1 LIRAALVLAL
11 VAGISFAAR
20 SYLPA
25 STTLTGSG
33 AALAFGFLL
42 LAALQTGHIFHA
54 LRLPHLTGFI
64 LCGAVFGPEVLR
76 LITPS
81 MLADLTL
88 VKKVAVGLIALNAGC
103 ELNFAQ
109 LRSRI
114 RSISL
119 VSVWG
124 LLSAFVLLFALFVFI
139 TPRLEFTAT
148 MTQPQRLAVSLVCA
162 TVLCALSP
170 AVVMGILSE
179 TRAKGP
185 LSEICLSIVVLA
197 DLAIVIAFSFT
208 ESVAHAV
215 FPPAGA
221 SAGEAHSMF
230 GALAVH
236 IFGSI
241 AAGAGVGLVSTFYIR
256 RVGQRIG
263 LFIFVVL
270 FVVAEAG
277 GALHLDPLLVGLSA
291 GLFIENVSPVSGHEV
306 IHETEVAA
314 MPTFAVFF
322 AVVGAEVHLHA
333 FLSVAPYAGVAALAR
348 ATGIYVGARV
358 GGRLARL
365 DPEVARKVPFGMWPQ
380 AGVAIGLANLVS
392 TSFSPWGPGAAT
404 LILGTIVV
412 NEMVGPVIFRAALA
426 SAGEIGQKRD
436 GSMLDLPAHGPTEP
450 KPADV

>member
-1 LIRAALVLAL
+1 MIRAALVLAL

-20 SYLPA
+20 SFLPA
-25 STTLTGSG
+25 STTITGSG

-64 LCGAVFGPEVLR
+64 LCGAIFGPEVLR

-103 ELNFAQ
+103 ELNFAK
-109 LRSRI
+109 LRPKI
-114 RSISL
+114 RSIGL
-119 VSVWG
+119 VSVCG
-124 LLSAFVLLFALFVFI
+124 LATAFTLLFALFVFI
-139 TPRLEFTAT
+139 TTRLDFTAE

-179 TRAKGP
+179 TRARGP

-215 FPPAGA
+215 FPAPDAGA
-221 SAGEAHSMF
+221 GHSMF

-241 AAGAGVGLVSTFYIR
+241 AAGVAVGVTSTLYIR

-263 LFIFVVL
+263 LFVFTVL

-306 IHETEVAA
+306 IQETEIAA

-333 FLSVAPYAGVAALAR
+333 FFSVAPYAVLAALTR
-348 ATGIYVGARV
+348 ATGIYAGARV
-358 GGRLARL
+358 GGRIARL
-365 DPEVARKVPFGMWPQ
+365 DPAVARKVPFGMWPQ

-392 TSFSPWGPGAAT
+392 TSFSPWGPAAAT

-412 NEMVGPVIFRAALA
+412 NEMVGPVIFRVALA
-426 SAGEIGQKRD
+426 KAGEIGQKRD
-436 GSMLDLPAHGPTEP
+436 ASMLDMPSHGPTEP
-450 KPADV
+450 VAVHDL

>member
-1 LIRAALVLAL
+1 MIRAALVLAL
-11 VAGISFAAR
+11 VAGIAFAAR

-25 STTLTGSG
+25 NTTLTGSG
-33 AALAFGFLL
+33 AALAIGFLL

-54 LRLPHLTGFI
+54 LRLPHLTGYI
-64 LCGAVFGPEVLR
+64 LCGAIFGPEVLR

-109 LRSRI
+109 LRPRI
-114 RSISL
+114 RSIGL
-119 VSVWG
+119 VSVCG
-124 LLSAFVLLFALFVFI
+124 LLSAFVLLFGLFVFI
-139 TPRLEFTAT
+139 TTRLEFTAE
-148 MTQPQRLAVSLVCA
+148 MTQPQRLAVTLVCA

-215 FPPAGA
+215 FPAPSAGA
-221 SAGEAHSMF
+221 GHSMF

-241 AAGAGVGLVSTFYIR
+241 AAGVAVGVISTLYIR

-263 LFIFVVL
+263 LFVFAVL

-333 FLSVAPYAGVAALAR
+333 FFSVAPYAALAAITR

-365 DPEVARKVPFGMWPQ
+365 DPEVARRVPFGMWPQ

-392 TSFSPWGPGAAT
+392 TSFTPWGPAAAT

-412 NEMVGPVIFRAALA
+412 NEMIGPVIFRLALA
-426 SAGEIGQKRD
+426 SAGEIGRKRD
-436 GSMLDLPAHGPTEP
+436 PSLLDLPSHGPAEQASTP
-450 KPADV
+450 

>member
-1 LIRAALVLAL
+1 MIRAALVLAL

-109 LRSRI
+109 LRPRI
-114 RSISL
+114 KSISL
-119 VSVWG
+119 VSVCG
-124 LLSAFVLLFALFVFI
+124 LLTAFVLLFSLFVFI
-139 TPRLEFTAT
+139 TPRLEFTAA
-148 MTQPQRLAVSLVCA
+148 MTQPQRLAVCLVCA

-208 ESVAHAV
+208 ESVAHSV
-215 FPPAGA
+215 FPPASGGA
-221 SAGEAHSMF
+221 GGSMF

-241 AAGAGVGLVSTFYIR
+241 AAGAGVGLISTLYIR

-263 LFIFVVL
+263 LFVFAVL

-322 AVVGAEVHLHA
+322 AVVGAEVHVHA
-333 FLSVAPYAGVAALAR
+333 FLSVAPYAGLAALAR

-358 GGRLARL
+358 GGKLAKL
-365 DPEVARKVPFGMWPQ
+365 DPEVARRVPFGMWPQ

-392 TSFSPWGPGAAT
+392 TSFKPWGPGAAT

-412 NEMVGPVIFRAALA
+412 NEMIGPIIFRTALVA
-426 SAGEIGQKRD
+426 AGEIGRKRD
-436 GSMLDLPAHGPTEP
+436 GSLLDLPSHGPTDPEP
-450 KPADV
+450 VDV